1 MHVWNVKAPYE
12 SERAGPR
19 VLFSTPEARGVV
31 VDLEPEEE
39 LREHRV
45 RERAV
50 VLVVFGSIDFTAA
63 DRTMTCGEGTLVLL
77 EPGEHHAMLALEQ
90 SRLLLALAPWPAAD
104 HYYAGEHED
113 PHELPAKA
121 TQPEGL

>member
-1 MHVWNVKAPYE
+1 MQVWNLKAPHE

-31 VDLEPEEE
+31 IDLAPDEE
-39 LREHRV
+39 LSEHQV

-50 VLVVFGSIDFTAA
+50 VLVLLGSIGLTAG
-63 DRTMTCGEGTLVLL
+63 DSTTTCDEGTLVLL
-77 EPGEHHAMLALEQ
+77 EPGERRAVRALEQ

-104 HYYAGEHED
+104 HYDAGEDED
-113 PHELPAKA
+113 PHELPANA